1 MEFCALCKASG
12 RVVRSLVFRL
22 PADASD
28 NFFFL
33 PSWQSGQRLSKG
45 TDQGFILFNRPCVPR
60 LLFMKLTKTPFA
72 NEDKNSWTANTQRL
86 SKWLLGPRTCKRNTT
101 ILRNCRMR
109 TKVSW
114 TCHYRLNRFVWFL
127 ARSMWR
133 SKDVGQT
140 QKIRLCLSDISELTH
155 LSKYCF
161 RCIEMLCLLIS
172 VWIYVILDPP
182 STFLNVSKKL

>member
-1 MEFCALCKASG
+1 MPCGKASG
-12 RVVRSLVFRL
+12 RGVRSLVFRL
-22 PADASD
+22 PVDASD
-28 NFFFL
+28 NFFSQ

-127 ARSMWR
+127 ARSIWR
-133 SKDVGQT
+133 SKDIGQT
-140 QKIRLCLSDISELTH
+140 LKKIRLCLCNISELTH
-155 LSKYCF
+155 LSKLCFTLHRTVMSLNYCLDICNF
-161 RCIEMLCLLIS
+161 RSSKHFFKCL
-172 VWIYVILDPP
+172 
-182 STFLNVSKKL
+182 